1 MSRPRR
7 LRARRGHLL
16 IVALA
21 AAAALFPTGA
31 CAEGWHSAQPPA
43 PSPPEGQSGIGVP
56 VPLGEIGQ
64 ISFWAPNRGLLITAG
79 TKVVPAGLYYYNG
92 VSWRELSTVCGGED
106 GRIVWAGENDFWT
119 IATQQTGQQVGG
131 GVSAAEEDRDRSLCH
146 FENGKVV
153 ASYGEPIGVRD
164 SYQHMYAAACA
175 GPDDCWFAGETLP
188 PGPNRGAFH
197 LHWNGQTMT
206 PLPSLEEVEAQ
217 AEDPTATVKSM
228 AFYQGRLYESVE
240 GVGPGESGSEPFLIH
255 KIVEGSSKPFEPMIL
270 AGLPGEAFSYNG
282 VPALQL
288 SATSGRL
295 WAAGGSV
302 AMQLNAQGQFQ
313 QLKLEDPTGALAKA
327 RIVAIAAEPG
337 SGAAWVSL
345 APEGE
350 GSSEVV
356 QVVRIEGDGA
366 VGAAASLP
374 EAGEQLARKGGAGA
388 IACPAP
394 GDCWVASSKGW
405 LFHLG
410 GDYPED
416 GDSYF
421 QSLITYRPADPSVP
435 FLAPETFPE
444 DDSGDNPPQIPA
456 PPSAAA
462 PGKSGEEVRAP
473 LFSGVNEKLVN
484 RTTLALTFTLTTKS
498 HVKLLA
504 LRKKR
509 TVAHTRS
516 YVLPHG
522 RHTLTLHLDRAAW
535 PTKLDLQVQA
545 IGPVPLVAVGS
556 HEHEASGGPTAVE
569 TSYRPRP
576 SSPSSAR
583 P

>member
-1 MSRPRR
+1 MADVSAPRR
-7 LRARRGHLL
+7 FKARRGHLL
-16 IVALA
+16 VAALA
-21 AAAALFPTGA
+21 AAAALLPAGA
-31 CAEGWHSAQPPA
+31 RAEGWHSAQPPPPPA
-43 PSPPEGQSGIGVP
+43 PEGQSDVGVP

-106 GRIVWAGENDFWT
+106 GRIAWAGENDFWT
-119 IATQQTGQQVGG
+119 IANQQVGQQVGG

-153 ASYGEPIGVRD
+153 ASYGEPLGVRD
-164 SYQHMYAAACA
+164 SYQHMYAAACS
-175 GPDDCWFAGETLP
+175 GPEDCWFAGETLP
-188 PGPNRGAFH
+188 SGPNLGAFH

-206 PLPSLEEVEAQ
+206 PLPSLDEVEAQ
-217 AEDPTATVKSM
+217 DEDSTAPVKSM

-240 GVGPGESGSEPFLIH
+240 GEGAGSGGSQPFLIH
-255 KIVEGSSKPFEPMIL
+255 KILQGSSKPFEPMIL
-270 AGLPGEAFSYNG
+270 AGPPGEAFSYNG
-282 VPALQL
+282 VPALQF
-288 SATSGRL
+288 SATPDQL
-295 WAAGGSV
+295 WAAGGAV

-313 QLKLEDPTGALAKA
+313 QLKLEDPTGALANT

-345 APEGE
+345 AAEGG

-356 QVVRIEGDGA
+356 QLARIDGDGV
-366 VGAAASLP
+366 VGSAASLP
-374 EAGEQLARKGGAGA
+374 EAGEQLARKGGAGV

-394 GDCWVASSKGW
+394 GDCWVASTQGW

-416 GDSYF
+416 HDEYF
-421 QSLITYRPADPSVP
+421 QSLIAYRPPDPSVP

-456 PPSAAA
+456 PPAATVHSSSPEA
-462 PGKSGEEVRAP
+462 RAP
-473 LFSGVNEKLVN
+473 LFSDVKEKLVDGI
-484 RTTLALTFTLTTKS
+484 TLTLTFTLATKS

-504 LRKKR
+504 MRKKR
-509 TVAHTRS
+509 TVAHTRG
-516 YVLPHG
+516 YVLSHG
-522 RHTLTLHLDRAAW
+522 RHTLRLRLDRAAW
-535 PTKLDLQVQA
+535 PTKLNLQVEA
-545 IGPVPLVAVGS
+545 IGPVPLVPSASNGA
-556 HEHEASGGPTAVE
+556 HEGAGGPNAVT
-569 TSYRPRP
+569 TSYRRG
-576 SSPSSAR
+576 SAPVR
-583 P
+583 